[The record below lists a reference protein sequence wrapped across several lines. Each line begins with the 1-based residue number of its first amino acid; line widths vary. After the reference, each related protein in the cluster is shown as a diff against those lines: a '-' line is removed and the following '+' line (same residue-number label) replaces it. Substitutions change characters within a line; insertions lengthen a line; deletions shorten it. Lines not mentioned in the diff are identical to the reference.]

1 MRTLFTDMLMGSIL
15 KLNKTKNFAQYFK
28 GICMRIIFGHV
39 NQLKASVFRDHL
51 PAEDAWPIVFTKLA
65 ECVFEPL
72 GHAGDVI
79 ANVAI

>member
-1 MRTLFTDMLMGSIL
+1 
-15 KLNKTKNFAQYFK
+15 
-28 GICMRIIFGHV
+28 MRIIFGHV

-65 ECVFEPL
+65 KCVVEPI

-79 ANVAI
+79 ANGAIENRFV

>member
-1 MRTLFTDMLMGSIL
+1 
-15 KLNKTKNFAQYFK
+15 
-28 GICMRIIFGHV
+28 MRIIFWHV

-51 PAEDAWPIVFTKLA
+51 PTEDAWPIVFTKLV
-65 ECVFEPL
+65 ECLVEPI

>member
-1 MRTLFTDMLMGSIL
+1 
-15 KLNKTKNFAQYFK
+15 
-28 GICMRIIFGHV
+28 MRIIFWHV

-51 PAEDAWPIVFTKLA
+51 PTEDAWPIVFTKLA